1 MLGKRF
7 SIRTNYST
15 SSSYLL
21 RLGFKAA
28 YLKINLSIGTDIP
41 RTGANVAVVQC
52 REDEVTDSP
61 TYYLMY

>member
-21 RLGFKAA
+21 GLGFKTT
-28 YLKINLSIGTDIP
+28 YLKLNLSISTDIP

-52 REDEVTDSP
+52 REDEVTGSP
-61 TYYLMY
+61 AYYLMH